1 MYHTKTELYNLD
13 SDSWEERA
21 SYPFNSQIYDA
32 VPIYYKGEFIL
43 FGGCSYSSHFIDSY
57 NPTTDQW
64 KQRGQLLTPRQYGH
78 GVFLSRV
85 EHFAIFKSSF
95 LQKFYNLGNPN
106 GAIRVDLSLR
116 I

>member
-85 EHFAIFKSSF
+85 EHFAVFKTSF
-95 LQKFYNLGNPN
+95 FQKF
-106 GAIRVDLSLR
+106 
-116 I
+116 